1 MAQIKLTPE
10 ELRQSA
16 TKYTDGSN
24 QVNDVLSSLQNEQN
38 IISDNW
44 DGQAFDR
51 FEQQFQEL
59 VPKVQ
64 EFAQL
69 LEEINQQLVS
79 VADTLEQTDQD
90 IASQIG

>member
-16 TKYTDGSN
+16 TKYTQGS
-24 QVNDVLSSLQNEQN
+24 QSIDDVLNTLTNEQN
-38 IISDNW
+38 IIADNW

-51 FEQQFQEL
+51 FEQQFNEL
-59 VPKVQ
+59 KPKIQ
-64 EFAQL
+64 EFSQL
-69 LEEINQQLVS
+69 LDDINQQLVS

>member
-16 TKYTDGSN
+16 TKYTEGS
-24 QVNDVLSSLQNEQN
+24 QTIDDVLNTLTHEQDN
-38 IISDNW
+38 IASNW
-44 DGQAFDR
+44 DGQAFDK
-51 FEQQFQEL
+51 FEQQFDEL
-59 VPKVQ
+59 KPKIQ
-64 EFAQL
+64 EFSQL
-69 LEEINQQLVS
+69 LDDINQQLVS